1 MNNTLEAI
9 NHRITKV
16 EEWISELED
25 RMAEIT
31 AAKQN
36 IEKRMKTAQGA
47 SETTLNAPTFTL

>member
-9 NHRITKV
+9 NHRITKA

-36 IEKRMKTAQGA
+36 IEKRMKTAQGT
-47 SETTLNAPTFTL
+47 SETPLNAPTFTL